1 MGFFQYGEEYVSKA
15 ASQKYER
22 ERHNGLKSSRVIHF
36 FITSVTKK

>member
-22 ERHNGLKSSRVIHF
+22 EGHNSVKNSRVVQF
-36 FITSVTKK
+36 FITSGD